1 MSPRPGRVAVSLAPG
16 ERDALA
22 RVAHDAGEP
31 IATTAGRLLRAALA
45 DHGAQLDAPPARRS
59 GPTRAR
65 RERKAPASGSAA
77 EAIERLRKRYPAD
90 LRHAPADLDADT
102 HTAEQ
107 LAALAAWRDEL
118 DAATEPNQREI
129 LAFGHELRT
138 TAAWLQDRARRR

>member
-22 RVAHDAGEP
+22 RVAHDADEP

-45 DHGAQLDAPPARRS
+45 DHGALLDAPPARRS

-65 RERKAPASGSAA
+65 RAKAAASVPAAD
-77 EAIERLRKRYPAD
+77 AIERLRKRYPAD
-90 LRHAPADLDADT
+90 LRHAPAALDADN

-107 LAALAAWRDEL
+107 LAALAAWRDDL
-118 DAATEPNQREI
+118 DSAAEPNPREI

-138 TAAWLQDRARRR
+138 TAAWLQDRARRGR